1 MFDVGSS
8 GSKQSVKCIYKIS
21 FFENVYN
28 ICAWLWSRCGCSSTQ
43 WHQPQTFLLDRNLF
57 IPSTSDH
64 FYYEFTYWNGKKKLV
79 RTEGTF
85 IPNVQY
91 DVNSI
96 GAKREKKILYVSMCG
111 HDVTDFVNQYV
122 SSLTKENNII
132 ANDLFAIAVLSS
144 QIPTWSWKDLHLHF
158 NNSNNNNNMQKD
170 DVIETEFVMC
180 DEIIEKSRFKGC
192 DVVYFNG

>member
-1 MFDVGSS
+1 M
-8 GSKQSVKCIYKIS
+8 
-21 FFENVYN
+21 
-28 ICAWLWSRCGCSSTQ
+28 WSRIQGSI
-43 WHQPQTFLLDRNLF
+43 WHQPETFLLDRNLF

-64 FYYEFTYWNGKKKLV
+64 YYYEFTYWNGAKKLV

-85 IPNVQY
+85 IPNVQM
-91 DVNSI
+91 DMANANANANAN
-96 GAKREKKILYVSMCG
+96 AKREKKILHVSMCG

-122 SSLTKENNII
+122 SSLTKENNIL

-158 NNSNNNNNMQKD
+158 NKSSMAD
-170 DVIETEFVMC
+170 DDTIETEFVMC

-192 DVVYFNG
+192 EVVYFNG